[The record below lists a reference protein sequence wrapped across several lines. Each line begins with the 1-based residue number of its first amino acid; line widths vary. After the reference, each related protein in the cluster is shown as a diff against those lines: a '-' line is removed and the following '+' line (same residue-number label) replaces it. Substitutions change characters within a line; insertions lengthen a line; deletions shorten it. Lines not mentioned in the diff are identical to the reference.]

1 MAGKAGMS
9 YALSDEEMRGAV
21 DALVSEGNISAAARK
36 LGIHRASLINR
47 LKRAEEAGISGPRRT
62 QANPSRWRPG
72 DEIVAARKA
81 EFERL
86 EASVRYDGNII
97 HRPDN
102 GPFMLIALG
111 DEHLD
116 NPGTDLKLWE
126 RWIGF
131 LDRAKHRHRLVHGR
145 RAGQLGQA
153 ARAPLRDRPDD
164 RARRLDLARALHGAD
179 RRAPGRVGRREP
191 RLLEQRRRTC
201 WAIMQRHG
209 VLHRG
214 NSARVRYRCPSG
226 REITVHGRH
235 SWPGRSMWSEVH
247 ALKRAARMGVR
258 DTILLGGHTH
268 VSGEGVEKDPVTGR
282 YTFVYQVA
290 SFQADRRLR
299 RHAGPSRSPHL
310 ARHRAR
316 DRPRGDRTTTPS
328 WSSTSSRRSRRPTT
342 SPSCDAGRDVRAV
355 GWLTLLA
362 LAYADVRF
370 TGPSVFLGALSATAV
385 CWLRWRAPWRR

>member
-102 GPFMLIALG
+102 GPFAIFALG

-131 LDRAKHRHRLVHGR
+131 LDRAKHVTGWSMGDVLDNWVKPLAFLYGT
-145 RAGQLGQA
+145 AQTT
-153 ARAPLRDRPDD
+153 APE
-164 RARRLDLARALHGAD
+164 GWI
-179 RRAPGRVGRREP
+179 
-191 RLLEQRRRTC
+191 LLEHYMEQIGEHLDVSVGGNHDS
-201 WAIMQRHG
+201 WNSGENVLAAIMQRHG

-247 ALKRAARMGVR
+247 ALKRAARMGIR

-268 VSGEGVEKDPVTGR
+268 VSGESVEKDPVTGR

-290 SFQADRRLR
+290 SFKLIDDYADTLGLLDRHTSPAIALVIDPRRPDNDPELVKHFFAPEPAADYLAFLR
-299 RHAGPSRSPHL
+299 R
-310 ARHRAR
+310 
-316 DRPRGDRTTTPS
+316 RT
-328 WSSTSSRRSRRPTT
+328 
-342 SPSCDAGRDVRAV
+342 
-355 GWLTLLA
+355 
-362 LAYADVRF
+362 
-370 TGPSVFLGALSATAV
+370 
-385 CWLRWRAPWRR
+385 